1 MIFLSLR
8 LKKTNNIFSL
18 FCLLRFDTMKIS
30 ASIYSDKKRPLKE
43 VIEDLVQH
51 QVELLHVD
59 CNDDVAVFEDIQQI
73 RQWCDLPVDLHI
85 ITEEPEKY
93 FDLLRANPVE
103 YITFQFEQ
111 LSTKLEIPKDISG
124 KKGLAVITPTSI
136 NVFDS
141 YADFD
146 FILIMATIPGQ
157 SGGVF
162 DAINFSKIRQFRK
175 KYPNKSIHVDG
186 GVNGEVSFIL
196 RNMGVSS
203 SVSGSYLFNAPS
215 IGHALMNLTKREIE
229 SQYQVADF
237 MMPLEEC
244 PVVQADNISL
254 QLILETIEKGNL
266 GFCLITNQSG
276 DLKGIVSSADIR
288 KAMLRHL
295 SDLTKIEATDLMN
308 EQPIAIQETAT
319 VVELL
324 QKIKKCMFP
333 IMYLPVLKNNGKA
346 AGIVNFAYLI
356 KGEL

>member
-18 FCLLRFDTMKIS
+18 ICLLRFDTMKIS

-59 CNDDVAVFEDIQQI
+59 CNDDLAVFEDIQQI
-73 RQWCDLPVDLHI
+73 RQWCDLPIDLHI

-93 FDLLRANPVE
+93 FDLLRSNPVE

-111 LSTKLEIPKDISG
+111 LSTKLEIPEDISG

-136 NVFDS
+136 NVFDA
-141 YADFD
+141 YTDFD

-244 PVVQADNISL
+244 PVVQKENISL

-295 SDLTKIEATDLMN
+295 SDLTKIEAIDLLN